1 MNNETTATANHP
13 NFSLSEDFENID
25 IMTCRS
31 IQRFCGAHHTPGL
44 HTLVANLVVVQI
56 DARDALVDFK
66 CLGQG
71 LEAGTDQGWHV
82 VQGFYR
88 QNLIT
93 EIPRTIHIQ
102 LRDIESL

>member
-1 MNNETTATANHP
+1 
-13 NFSLSEDFENID
+13 
-25 IMTCRS
+25 MTCRS

-44 HTLVANLVVVQI
+44 GPLVANLVFIQK
-56 DARDALVDFK
+56 DLRNALVDFK
-66 CLGQG
+66 RLGQG
-71 LEAGTDQGWHV
+71 LEAEIDQGWLASRSW
-82 VQGFYR
+82 FYR